1 MTFSQV
7 NAEYVQLRNSLST
20 FVGEG
25 ALDEVSVQP
34 PASEDEAS
42 FLRLIAWS
50 YALTFEVGRVSIP
63 YLLKQP
69 AENDIRQ
76 REARS
81 ARDLVNNLRTWSFH
95 NLGLHSDR
103 SIRISSDVSLWFIQI
118 CGSNPPQNNEDWQ
131 SCFESLCSEV
141 SSILTHCRDALNSVL
156 ADPDNKS
163 DVITVLNQRID
174 RSWPAHKF
182 DAIVGDAAMRMGLTI
197 DVVEFRSR
205 RLNKWR
211 QYLETIP
218 VDDAPEMLVVRLI
231 ERDLLEHYRAVLPI
245 DSNDVM
251 AALELQPG
259 QDVALAMSIAYRM
272 FDSGLSDPVRLLAEL
287 EQWHASRK

>member
-1 MTFSQV
+1 MKFSQL

-25 ALDEVSVQP
+25 SLDEVSVQP

-69 AENDIRQ
+69 ADNDIRQ
-76 REARS
+76 REARC
-81 ARDLVNNLRTWSFH
+81 ARGLVNDLRTWSFH
-95 NLGLHSDR
+95 NLGFHSDR
-103 SIRISSDVSLWFIQI
+103 SIRISSEVSLWFIRT

-141 SSILTHCRDALNSVL
+141 SSILTHCRDALNLVL
-156 ADPDNKS
+156 ADQDNRS

-174 RSWPAHKF
+174 RNWPAYKF
-182 DAIVGDAAMRMGLTI
+182 DTIVGDAVTRMGQTI
-197 DVVEFRSR
+197 DVVKFRSW
-205 RLNKWR
+205 RLSKWR
-211 QYLETIP
+211 RYLETIP
-218 VDDAPEMLVVRLI
+218 VDDEPERLIVRLI
-231 ERDLLEHYRAVLPI
+231 ERDLLEHSRAVLPI

-251 AALELQPG
+251 AALGLQPG
-259 QDVALAMSIAYRM
+259 QDVELAMSLAYRM
-272 FDSGLSDPVRLLAEL
+272 FDSGISDPERLLTEL
-287 EQWHASRK
+287 DQWRVSRL